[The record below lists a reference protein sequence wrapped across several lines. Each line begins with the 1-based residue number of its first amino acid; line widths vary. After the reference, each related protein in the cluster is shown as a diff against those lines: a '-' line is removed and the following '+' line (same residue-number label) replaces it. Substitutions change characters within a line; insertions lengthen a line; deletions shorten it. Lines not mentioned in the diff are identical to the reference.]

1 MANINICDLR
11 PIGSELFSDS
21 EDYMNE
27 LGDYE
32 LHTINGGLSSPVCAS
47 ITVSILSTVIASPLI
62 VATKGKPQPGPER
75 RSRAF

>member
-21 EDYMNE
+21 EGYMDE
-27 LGDYE
+27 LGDSE
-32 LHTINGGLSSPVCAS
+32 LYTVNGGSTPVCAS
-47 ITVSILSTVIASPLI
+47 ITVSILISVNASPI
-62 VATKGKPQPGPER
+62 IIATKGKPHPGPER